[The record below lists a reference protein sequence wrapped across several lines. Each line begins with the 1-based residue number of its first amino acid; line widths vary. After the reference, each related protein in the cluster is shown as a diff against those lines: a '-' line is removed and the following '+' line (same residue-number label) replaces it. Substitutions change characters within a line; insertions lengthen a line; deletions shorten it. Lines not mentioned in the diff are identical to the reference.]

1 MNFSGIVTRAVDAM
15 FALGGE
21 FVKTVTYV
29 RPPGVNVLT
38 GTVTSAEVRV
48 TASAIVPGYAPAGFT
63 VPHQST
69 RRIYIKAAAL
79 IAVSLPA
86 AGDHVILPDGTRLDV
101 LDAEQDPTEVVWGF
115 DCKET
120 PGEDYGDLTSHG
132 SSADYG
138 DLTAY
143 TSGEDYGPLW

>member
-1 MNFSGIVTRAVDAM
+1 MTFAGVTAKVIDTVL
-15 FALGGE
+15 ALGGE
-21 FVKTVTYV
+21 FVKSVTYV

-38 GTVTSAEVRV
+38 GAVSSSEIRV
-48 TASAIVPGYAPAGFT
+48 TASAVVPGYAPAGFT
-63 VPHQST
+63 VPHQSM
-69 RRIYIKAAAL
+69 RHIYIKAAAL
-79 IAVSLPA
+79 VAIPSPA
-86 AGDHVILPDGTRLDV
+86 AGDHLILPDGTRLDV
-101 LDAEQDPTEVVWGF
+101 LDAERDPTEVFWGF

-143 TSGEDYGPLW
+143 TTGEDYGPLW

>member
-21 FVKTVTYV
+21 FVKMITYV

-48 TASAIVPGYAPAGFT
+48 TASAIVPGYSPAGFS
-63 VPHQST
+63 VPHQSM
-69 RRIYIKAAAL
+69 RHIYIKAAAL
-79 IAVSLPA
+79 VAVTSPA
-86 AGDHVILPDGTRLDV
+86 AGDYIILPDGTRLDV
-101 LDAEQDPTEVVWGF
+101 LDAEQDPTNVVWGF

-120 PGEDYGDLTSHG
+120 PGEDYGDLTTHG
-132 SSADYG
+132 SSADHG

-143 TSGEDYGPLW
+143 TTGEDYGPLW